1 MAHLQAKS
9 GRQLAVLLN
18 EIFDDVGVGVS
29 ERENFIAR
37 AQSKTGLR
45 FVGTMH
51 SHMTELLAQ
60 KRMSVA
66 KQAAE
71 QKVGLDLSLFDKI
84 VDFLSYDSLKSIS
97 VLSRQHRER
106 YVSRLLTRIDWLA
119 PSRNNVY
126 TYLMNAGQ
134 MAEKYTIQPVS
145 IRLVMGSAEHRLLH
159 WLLSVLDLS
168 KLRKVTLGTLVGP
181 RFISCQYSTLM
192 MNDQH
197 RYICHLPL
205 SETVQAVLA
214 SSNCLLACLRVCPD
228 LHQLDVSEK
237 ERNGFGDLS
246 ELPRTLRKLEIGF
259 SNDIHDTHFGHGGL
273 TTERIKQFTSVL
285 PNLSHLVLRGGTT
298 RSTFVVESD
307 SLEVLEVYGL
317 IKDCRPKLIRCPKLK
332 ELHVDCTGHFYEN
345 GYYYQFVGDQLPAT
359 IDLSSYKPKFEEFK
373 RRDVLGFYIVPYS
386 GRMNEAVQATMDI
399 PGDCRI
405 VVHDR

>member
-1 MAHLQAKS
+1 MAQLQAKS

-71 QKVGLDLSLFDKI
+71 QKVGLDLPMFDKI

-259 SNDIHDTHFGHGGL
+259 NVDLDHNFGRGGL
-273 TTERIKQFTSVL
+273 TTERINQFTSVL

-298 RSTFVVESD
+298 RSSFVVQSD
-307 SLEVLEVYGL
+307 SLEVLEVHGL
-317 IKDCRPKLIRCPKLK
+317 TKSCRPKLIRCPKLK

-386 GRMNEAVQATMDI
+386 GRMNDRVQATMDI

-405 VVHDR
+405 VIYDR

>member
-1 MAHLQAKS
+1 MAQLQAKS

-71 QKVGLDLSLFDKI
+71 QKVGLDLPMFDKI

-181 RFISCQYSTLM
+181 RFISYQSSLV
-192 MNDQH
+192 NDQH
-197 RYICHLPL
+197 RHICHLPL
-205 SETVQAVLA
+205 SDKVQAVLA

-259 SNDIHDTHFGHGGL
+259 NVDLDHNFGRGGL
-273 TTERIKQFTSVL
+273 TTERINQFTSVL

-386 GRMNEAVQATMDI
+386 GRMNDRVQATMDI

-405 VVHDR
+405 VIYDR

>member
-1 MAHLQAKS
+1 MAQLQAKS
-9 GRQLAVLLN
+9 GRQLAILLN

-71 QKVGLDLSLFDKI
+71 QKVGLDLPMFDKI

-181 RFISCQYSTLM
+181 RFISYQSSLV
-192 MNDQH
+192 NDQH
-197 RYICHLPL
+197 RHICHLPL
-205 SETVQAVLA
+205 SDKVQAVLA

-259 SNDIHDTHFGHGGL
+259 NVDLDHNFGRGGL
-273 TTERIKQFTSVL
+273 TTERINQFTSVL

-386 GRMNEAVQATMDI
+386 GRMNDRVQATMDI

-405 VVHDR
+405 VIYDR